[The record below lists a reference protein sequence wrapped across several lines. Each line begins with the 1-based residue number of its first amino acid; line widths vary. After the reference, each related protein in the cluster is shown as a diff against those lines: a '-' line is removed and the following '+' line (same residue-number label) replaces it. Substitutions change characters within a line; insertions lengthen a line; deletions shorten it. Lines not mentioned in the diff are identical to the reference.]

1 MQINDLIQDV
11 LNAMTDD
18 LTPEQLQ
25 KLSNTLTIKLHGY
38 QLAEECTQLVP
49 SDNQWERILKQWL
62 ATKRLQNCS
71 EGTIENYRRC
81 ISMLMQS
88 INKKVRDITANDLRY
103 YLAMYQ
109 EQRKIGLAYLETLRH
124 YINSFFTWCQD
135 EGYIERNPARRL
147 NRVKV
152 PKKIKKPY
160 TAAEREILRCHTT
173 NERDLAIMEVL
184 YSTAARINEITALN
198 RSDINFAGN
207 DIVIYGQKGKAERVV
222 YLTESASYH
231 LKRYLDS
238 RTDDNPALFV
248 TNRAPHRR
256 LTDSAIQAMLREL
269 GKQTGIHAHPHKFRR
284 SLLTDAGARGVPL
297 QELQRYA
304 GHVKPDTTM
313 IYISVREESIRASF
327 KRLIA

>member
-135 EGYIERNPARRL
+135 EGYIDRNPARRL

-160 TAAEREILRCHTT
+160 TAAEREILRCHAA

-313 IYISVREESIRASF
+313 IYVSVREESIRASF

>member
-1 MQINDLIQDV
+1 MGVEKFINEV
-11 LNAMTDD
+11 LLEMSTNLDT
-18 LTPEQLQ
+18 EQLQ
-25 KLSNTLTIKLHGY
+25 HLSNVLTIALHGK
-38 QLAEECTQLVP
+38 QITDECTQLVV
-49 SDNQWERILKQWL
+49 SESQWQKILRMWL
-62 ATKRLQNCS
+62 ATKRLENCS

-81 ISMLMQS
+81 ITMLMQS
-88 INKKVRDITANDLRY
+88 VHKRLWDISTNDLRY

-109 EQRKIGLAYLETLRH
+109 EQRSIGLSYLETLRH
-124 YINSFFTWCQD
+124 YINSFFGWCQD

-152 PKKIKKPY
+152 PKKIKQAY
-160 TAAEREILRCHTT
+160 TAEEREILRCSAT

-184 YSTAARINEITALN
+184 YSTAGRVGEIVALN
-198 RSDINFAGN
+198 RSDFNFNSN
-207 DIVIYGQKGKAERVV
+207 DIVIYGEKGKAERRV
-222 YLTESASYH
+222 YLTASASYH
-231 LKRYLDS
+231 LKKYLDS

-248 TNRAPHRR
+248 TNRKPYRR
-256 LTDSAIQAMLREL
+256 LTDSGIQAMLRKL
-269 GKQTGIHAHPHKFRR
+269 GEQTGIHAHPHKFRR

-313 IYISVREESIRASF
+313 IYVSVRDESVRESF